1 MLFRSIN
8 DILKINCCVIF
19 FMSNISI
26 AVAVTGANSFV
37 GKSLRKFLHKNKV
50 NVLGISRKNFGKHS
64 TETKVQSKN
73 LQEQQLQKKLK
84 NYDVLVHLIGIGR
97 EVPKSTFEEI
107 NVNLTKNAIRTCK
120 NAGIKK
126 IIYISGLGVSKNS
139 TSSYFAS
146 KYRAEREI
154 INSGLDYTIFRASYI
169 IGKTDH
175 LTKSLSKQVKKGTI
189 IIPGSGRY
197 RLQPIFVED
206 VAKIILEAILEK
218 KFSNKILD
226 LVGPQK
232 ISFEDFVKLFSK
244 NMKVKFKKLNLDD
257 AYEEST
263 YSSESLD
270 ILIGDHISN
279 VNHLQ
284 KLTNV
289 KLTAVEKFLQTSSL
303 S

>member
-1 MLFRSIN
+1 
-8 DILKINCCVIF
+8 
-19 FMSNISI
+19 MSNISI

-37 GKSLRKFLHKNKV
+37 GKSLREFLHKNKV

-64 TETKVQSKN
+64 TETKIQSKN

-97 EVPKSTFEEI
+97 EAPKSTFEEI
-107 NVNLTKNAIRTCK
+107 NINLTKNAIRTCK
-120 NAGIKK
+120 NVGIKK

>member
-1 MLFRSIN
+1 MS
-8 DILKINCCVIF
+8 KISVTI
-19 FMSNISI
+19 
-26 AVAVTGANSFV
+26 AVTGANSFV
-37 GKSLRKFLHKNKV
+37 GKSLRKFLYKNKV
-50 NVLGISRKNFGKHS
+50 NVLGISRKNFAKYS

-73 LQEQQLQKKLK
+73 LQENQLQKKMK

-97 EVPKSTFEEI
+97 ETPKFTFEEI
-107 NVNLTKNAIRTCK
+107 NVNLTKNAIKTCK

-126 IIYISGLGVSKNS
+126 IIYISGLGISKNNM
-139 TSSYFAS
+139 SSYFAS

-169 IGKTDH
+169 MGKTDH
-175 LTKSLSKQVKKGTI
+175 LSKSLSKQMKKGTI

-226 LVGPQK
+226 LVGPRK

-244 NMKVKFKKLNLDD
+244 NIKVKFKKINLID
-257 AYEEST
+257 AYDAGV

-270 ILIGDHISN
+270 ILIGDYTSD
-279 VNHLQ
+279 VKHLQ

-289 KLTAVEKFLQTSSL
+289 RLTAVEKFLQSSSL

>member
-1 MLFRSIN
+1 
-8 DILKINCCVIF
+8 
-19 FMSNISI
+19 MSNISTR
-26 AVAVTGANSFV
+26 VAVTGANGFV
-37 GKSLRKFLHKNKV
+37 GKSVRKFLYKNKV
-50 NVLGISRKNFGKHS
+50 SVLGISRKNFDKYS
-64 TETKVQSKN
+64 TETNVQSKN
-73 LQEQQLQKKLK
+73 LLEQLLQKKLK
-84 NYDVLVHLIGIGR
+84 NYDAMVHLIGIGV
-97 EVPKSTFEEI
+97 ESPKSTFKEI
-107 NVNLTKNAIRTCK
+107 NVNLTKNVIKTCK
-120 NAGIKK
+120 NTGIKK

-146 KYRAEREI
+146 KYKAEREI

-175 LTKSLSKQVKKGTI
+175 LTKSLSKQMKKGTI

-226 LVGPQK
+226 LAGPRK

-244 NMKVKFKKLNLDD
+244 NMKVKFKKVDLED
-257 AYEEST
+257 AYNGGI

-270 ILIGDHISN
+270 ILIGEYTSD
-279 VNHLQ
+279 VDQLQ

-289 KLTAVEKFLQTSSL
+289 QLTMVEKFLQASSL

>member
-1 MLFRSIN
+1 MQN
-8 DILKINCCVIF
+8 IF
-19 FMSNISI
+19 T
-26 AVAVTGANSFV
+26 VAVTGANGFV
-37 GKSLRKFLHKNKV
+37 GKNVREILWKNRV
-50 NVLGISRKNFGKHS
+50 NVLGISRKNFVKYP

-73 LQEQQLQKKLK
+73 LLEQQLQKKLK
-84 NYDVLVHLIGIGR
+84 NSDALIHLIGIGR
-97 EVPKSTFEEI
+97 ESPKSTFEEI
-107 NVNLTKNAIRTCK
+107 NVGLTKNAIKTCK
-120 NAGIKK
+120 KCGIKK
-126 IIYISGLGVSKNS
+126 IIYISGLGVSKSN
-139 TSSYFAS
+139 TSNYFIS
-146 KYRAEREI
+146 KYRAEQEI

-175 LTKSLSKQVKKGTI
+175 LTKSLSKQMKKGTI
-189 IIPGSGRY
+189 VIPGSGRY

-226 LVGPQK
+226 LVGPRK

-244 NMKVKFKKLNLDD
+244 NIKVKFKKINLID
-257 AYEEST
+257 AYDIGA

-270 ILIGDHISN
+270 ILIGDYTSD
-279 VNHLQ
+279 VKHLQ

-289 KLTAVEKFLQTSSL
+289 RLTAVEKFLQTSSF